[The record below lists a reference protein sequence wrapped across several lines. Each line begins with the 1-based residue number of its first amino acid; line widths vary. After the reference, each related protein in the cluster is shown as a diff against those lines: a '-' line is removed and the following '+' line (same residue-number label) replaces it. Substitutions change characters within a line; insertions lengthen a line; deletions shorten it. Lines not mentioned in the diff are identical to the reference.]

1 MLHIKRLCQHIFSLK
16 LNQPVAIRHEM
27 FTKSSKA
34 LKVLAFSV
42 VAAVSLAGAGR
53 ALAGDQDFT
62 VHNDTGV
69 TIKELY
75 VSPHSTDDW
84 EENVLGKDSLK
95 DGEEQEITFPKREKT
110 ENWDLKIVDSD
121 GNSVEWANLKL
132 TEITDVT
139 LTIKNGKTYA
149 TTKNGD

>member
-1 MLHIKRLCQHIFSLK
+1 MLK
-16 LNQPVAIRHEM
+16 
-27 FTKSSKA
+27 KSANSI
-34 LKVLAFSV
+34 KVLAVAV
-42 VAAVSLAGAGR
+42 VAALSVLGAGR

-62 VHNDTGV
+62 VHNETGV

-75 VSPHSTDDW
+75 VSPHSTEDW

-95 DGEEQEITFPKREKT
+95 DGEEQEITFPKREKA
-110 ENWDLKIVDSD
+110 ENWDLKVVDSD

>member
-1 MLHIKRLCQHIFSLK
+1 
-16 LNQPVAIRHEM
+16 M
-27 FTKSSKA
+27 FTKSSK
-34 LKVLAFSV
+34 VLRILAIAG
-42 VAAVSLAGAGR
+42 VASITMLGAGR

-62 VHNDTGV
+62 LHNDTGV

-75 VSPHSTDDW
+75 ISPHDTKDW

-95 DGEEQEITFPKREKT
+95 DGEEQEITFPKREKA
-110 ENWDLKIVDSD
+110 ENWDLKVVDPD